1 MSFTSSKFTFI
12 NCEDPSQRFTLSND
26 EIRQMELKINVAYKG
41 KKAENWGHIADHLYN
56 FYTKIGYLNQP
67 KNNRNVYPSEYREL
81 LNLKDKSYSKMVE
94 AKPWK
99 VAYESPKEDPKV
111 ESHLKRHNSW
121 QDYTTNVVSNTDDT
135 ISNPSF
141 HQSEYSN
148 NLALQM
154 MKKLNVD
161 TSAEYVT
168 SAQLHMKDR
177 FRRDVHSESNPSDS
191 EFEIA
196 EERMPIKRTRATSEY
211 AEIPVEERERRVR
224 RWGKILAA
232 TLRRIKKAKTLE
244 DLQYELDEASSNEAA
259 DYVSSRYPYSEW
271 DDNKLRDYKKQVK
284 KAVKDRKRELGLP
297 LSDSDEESSSDSDF
311 SLAEAKLSS
320 GDSDSV
326 SDSSSGSDFED
337 AEKNMRRRGR
347 SRKKK
352 KKKKRK
358 KRTSSDRP
366 KSRGKSKSKQKE
378 RGSGSSI
385 RDMISDAQ
393 EAYDDY
399 KNRKRDSD
407 EDSDDQSKN
416 IKIIN
421 LG

>member
-1 MSFTSSKFTFI
+1 MSFTNSTFTFI
-12 NCEDPSQRFTLSND
+12 NCEDPSKRFSVTND
-26 EIRQMELKINVAYKG
+26 EIRQMELKINVVHKES
-41 KKAENWGHIADHLYN
+41 ENWKHIASHLYN
-56 FYTKIGYLNQP
+56 FYTKIGYLGQP
-67 KNNRNVYPSEYREL
+67 KSNRNVYPAEFKEL
-81 LNLKDKSYSKMVE
+81 LRLKDTSYRDAVE
-94 AKPWK
+94 SKPWK
-99 VAYESPKEDPKV
+99 VDYEMPKV
-111 ESHLKRHNSW
+111 DVKAESHLKRHNSW
-121 QDYTTNVVSNTDDT
+121 QNYTTKVMSNADDS
-135 ISNPSF
+135 ISNPSV
-141 HQSEYSN
+141 HQRDYSN
-148 NLALQM
+148 NLAMQM

-177 FRRDVHSESNPSDS
+177 FRSDVHSESSASDS
-191 EFEIA
+191 KFEIA
-196 EERMPIKRTRATSEY
+196 EKRMPIKHTRATSEY
-211 AEIPVEERERRVR
+211 AEIPVEERDRRVR
-224 RWGKILAA
+224 LWGKILAA

-244 DLQYELDEASSNEAA
+244 DLQYELDEETSSNEAA
-259 DYVSSRYPYSEW
+259 DYVGSRYPYSEW
-271 DDNKLRDYKKQVK
+271 DDNKVRDYKKQVK

-311 SLAEAKLSS
+311 LLAEAKLSS
-320 GDSDSV
+320 DDSDSV

-337 AEKNMRRRGR
+337 AEKNMRPKRRGR

-366 KSRGKSKSKQKE
+366 KSKSREKS
-378 RGSGSSI
+378 SSI

-399 KNRKRDSD
+399 KSSKRDSD
-407 EDSDDQSKN
+407 EDSDDQSK
-416 IKIIN
+416 KIVIN